1 MINFFWEGVFIQTK
15 GFLEKVFRFNN
26 FHASFLKC
34 KAFSFLLVWGCYFW
48 FQCMCCFIWFLF
60 VRYPNP
66 QFSQCNFY
74 WIFMDRDSVSEHTS
88 VKNGSTLLSFF
99 FLGFIFM
106 LYALSLYG
114 SYEFL
119 IIRECQVLMVVR
131 YSSRVQF
138 QC

>member
-1 MINFFWEGVFIQTK
+1 
-15 GFLEKVFRFNN
+15 
-26 FHASFLKC
+26 
-34 KAFSFLLVWGCYFW
+34 
-48 FQCMCCFIWFLF
+48 
-60 VRYPNP
+60 
-66 QFSQCNFY
+66 
-74 WIFMDRDSVSEHTS
+74 MDRDSVSEHTS

-138 QC
+138 

>member
-1 MINFFWEGVFIQTK
+1 
-15 GFLEKVFRFNN
+15 
-26 FHASFLKC
+26 
-34 KAFSFLLVWGCYFW
+34 
-48 FQCMCCFIWFLF
+48 
-60 VRYPNP
+60 
-66 QFSQCNFY
+66 
-74 WIFMDRDSVSEHTS
+74 MDRDSVSEHTS

-138 QC
+138 LVLSEFLGWLVKGSSKIDSCI